1 MTKLEGLFMNRK
13 LTAVIIVL
21 VLLLTAEVIFIALSG
36 PGQNEAEDAVRGQ
49 KSIEDASVPDTAI
62 SETDFGEGNDR
73 TAPGTGKND
82 DDTSGA
88 ETDDTDGTGADS
100 AAGGLISSGPIS
112 LINEEGMTAAERIS
126 PPEGFERIILEEG
139 SFGEYLR
146 DLPLKPH
153 GSPVKYYDGTTKPWD
168 VHAAVVDMD
177 VGSRDLQQCADAVI
191 RLRAEYLYKNG
202 RYDQIHFDFTNG
214 FNAKYSKW
222 IQGYRISV
230 KGNEAV
236 WVENGS
242 KGTDY
247 GSFRKYLD
255 MVFSYAGTLS
265 LSREM
270 KRISPEEMQPGDV
283 FLKGGSPGHCVI
295 ITDMA
300 RNPQTG
306 ERVFLIAQSYMPA
319 QDIHILKNPAKD
331 EGNPWYPDLFGEE
344 LVTPEWTFSK
354 DQIYRFAD

>member
-1 MTKLEGLFMNRK
+1 MNRK

-21 VLLLTAEVIFIALSG
+21 AALLTAEAVFIGLDG
-36 PGQNEAEDAVRGQ
+36 PGRPKARGSDRTSQNAPGAEN
-49 KSIEDASVPDTAI
+49 PDTAAPKAG
-62 SETDFGEGNDR
+62 SSDGDDR
-73 TAPGTGKND
+73 TGPGMDADSDVTGISDTVDTDSVDHGKNR
-82 DDTSGA
+82 SGIDI
-88 ETDDTDGTGADS
+88 ENDSDADYP
-100 AAGGLISSGPIS
+100 AS
-112 LINEEGMTAAERIS
+112 LINEEGATAAERIS
-126 PPEGFERIILEEG
+126 APEGFERVGLDEG

-146 DLPLKPH
+146 YLPLKPH
-153 GSPVKYYDGTTKPWD
+153 GSRVKYYDGTTKPWD

-177 VGSRDLQQCADAVI
+177 VGDRDLQQCADAVI

-202 RYDQIHFDFTNG
+202 MYDRIHFNFTNG

-222 IQGYRISV
+222 AEGYRISV
-230 KGNEAV
+230 RGNDAV
-236 WVENGS
+236 WVEGGS

-270 KRISPEEMQPGDV
+270 KNIGIEDMQPGDV

-295 ITDMA
+295 IIDMA
-300 RNPQTG
+300 QNPRTG

-331 EGNPWYPDLFGEE
+331 DGDPWYPAEFGDE
-344 LVTPEWTFSK
+344 LVTPEWTFTK
-354 DQIYRFAD
+354 DQLYRFAD